1 MARAASL
8 LRAGEVVAFPTET
21 VYGLGA
27 DELNAAAV
35 ERIYAAKG
43 RPAHNP
49 IIVHVADVTAA
60 RPLVT
65 AWPDAAAR
73 LAARF
78 WPGPL
83 TVVLPRAAVIP
94 AIVTAGATTVAIRVP
109 AHPVAQALLRAVG
122 RPIAAPSANASGRVS
137 PTCAEHVRLSLGG
150 RIPMILDGGD
160 CPGGIESTVVDLT
173 AAPPRLL
180 RPGLVSPAAIEAVI
194 GRIERGPTQ
203 KYGEPGRIG
212 GGSGRIAGGAARAED
227 ATGAANGAL
236 GPHAPLP
243 SPGLLSRHYAPRARV
258 ELIDGDGAT
267 RARTLSGAGIRTAHL
282 RCGCETQAEANAAG
296 RSEDSTAPGQ
306 SERAG
311 HTPQV
316 VMLPSEPGPYAA
328 GLYAMLHRLDA
339 LGVDCIVVDLPP
351 DTEAW
356 LAVRDRLTR
365 AAAPR

>member
-1 MARAASL
+1 MLTEILTLDLERPDDAVIARAASL

-27 DELNAAAV
+27 DALNAAAV

-49 IIVHVADVTAA
+49 IIVHVADGAAA

-65 AWPDAAAR
+65 AWPEAAAR
-73 LAARF
+73 LAGRF

-94 AIVTAGATTVAIRVP
+94 SIVTAGATTVAIRVP
-109 AHPVAQALLRAVG
+109 AHPVAQALLRAAG

-137 PTCAEHVRLSLGG
+137 PTRAEHVRLSLGG

-180 RPGLVSPAAIEAVI
+180 RPGLVSAAAIEAVI
-194 GRIERGPTQ
+194 GRIERRPGRTAAAAGATA
-203 KYGEPGRIG
+203 GEPE
-212 GGSGRIAGGAARAED
+212 S
-227 ATGAANGAL
+227 
-236 GPHAPLP
+236 PAPLP
-243 SPGLLSRHYAPRARV
+243 SPGLLSRHYAPQARV
-258 ELIDGDGAT
+258 ELVEGDGAA
-267 RARTLSGAGIRTAHL
+267 RARTLSGAGIRAAHL
-282 RCGCETQAEANAAG
+282 RCGCGSQAGANAAG
-296 RSEDSTAPGQ
+296 RSES
-306 SERAG
+306 
-311 HTPQV
+311 
-316 VMLPSEPGPYAA
+316 LPNEPGPYAA

-356 LAVRDRLTR
+356 MAVRDRLTR
-365 AAAPR
+365 AATPG